1 MAVLNNN
8 RSHPSVHS
16 EGVRDKSVYGTKKF
30 WRFLNSGINSV
41 NKKKGLK
48 KFMDQHKRNQKIVSL
63 RNQGMTSRFRGNA
76 HIKFFYAG
84 ILTGVIPPYPLQI
97 TRRMIDFF
105 QILVSKREE

>member
-41 NKKKGLK
+41 K
-48 KFMDQHKRNQKIVSL
+48 KIVSL
-63 RNQGMTSRFRGNA
+63 RNQGMTFKQIGDKFKISRQRA
-76 HIKFFYAG
+76 HQIFLRWNFNWSY
-84 ILTGVIPPYPLQI
+84 TPIPTPNNEK
-97 TRRMIDFF
+97 DD
-105 QILVSKREE
+105 

>member
-1 MAVLNNN
+1 MAILNNSK
-8 RSHPSVHS
+8 SHPSVHS

-63 RNQGMTSRFRGNA
+63 RNQVQNFEATRTSN
-76 HIKFFYAG
+76 FFT
-84 ILTGVIPPYPLQI
+84 LE
-97 TRRMIDFF
+97 F
-105 QILVSKREE
+105 

>member
-16 EGVRDKSVYGTKKF
+16 EGVRDESVYGTKKF
-30 WRFLNSGINSV
+30 WKFLNSGINSV

-63 RNQGMTSRFRGNA
+63 RNQGMTFKQIGDKFKISRQRA
-76 HIKFFYAG
+76 HQIFLRWNFNWSY
-84 ILTGVIPPYPLQI
+84 TPIPTPNNEK
-97 TRRMIDFF
+97 DD
-105 QILVSKREE
+105 

>member
-41 NKKKGLK
+41 NKKK
-48 KFMDQHKRNQKIVSL
+48 FKISRQRAHQIFL
-63 RNQGMTSRFRGNA
+63 RWNFNWSYTP
-76 HIKFFYAG
+76 
-84 ILTGVIPPYPLQI
+84 IPTPNNEK
-97 TRRMIDFF
+97 DD
-105 QILVSKREE
+105 